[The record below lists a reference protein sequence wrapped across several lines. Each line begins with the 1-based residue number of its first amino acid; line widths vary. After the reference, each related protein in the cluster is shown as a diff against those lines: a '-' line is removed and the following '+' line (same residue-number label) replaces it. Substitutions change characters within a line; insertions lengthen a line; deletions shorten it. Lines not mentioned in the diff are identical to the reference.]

1 VLEKPLLDI
10 LSQKLGDAA
19 QRVRGMRS
27 NESLSDFDFALA
39 GICRVLSKSRS
50 GREWLQCDTLF
61 EICRSTFFDAL
72 QSTRR
77 GNLIRELARRF
88 TAELT
93 EIMREGGIDF
103 LADMPKLANVEV
115 LAVDGHEIE
124 HPQHANK
131 NKKGRFTTM
140 AMIYQMDLH
149 TGLSLPFVRTGRDG
163 LKAHEWPEFK
173 RKLAQQINERKRHT
187 PLFYVLDRAYI
198 DTSFWNDMKKKNVFM
213 VSRFKENMKPMMKQ
227 PVPFDRTDPRNKGVL
242 GCFLISFESGGMA
255 YLIEYIDPETQT
267 EYKFITTAA
276 QLHPGEISWL
286 YFCRWRIEKT
296 FDTFE
301 NDLEEKKAWATGNTA
316 QLQQAYFISMAGNFL
331 RYIEQMLDRH
341 HGLRDEKVIEKY
353 RQQLERREAFAKKN
367 GRGLSPFMNAGR
379 RMAKLSLQYIRCFR
393 KHFFGRSPPQVYLP
407 EFSEALR
414 AYL

>member
-1 VLEKPLLDI
+1 MLEKTLMDI
-10 LSQKLGDAA
+10 LSQRLTNAA

-27 NESLSDFDFALA
+27 NASLSDLDFALA

-77 GNLIRELARRF
+77 RDVMDPLARRF
-88 TAELT
+88 TADLT
-93 EIMREGGIDF
+93 EIMKAEGVDF
-103 LADMPKLANVEV
+103 LSDIPKLADVKV

-124 HPQHANK
+124 HPQHADK
-131 NKKGRFTTM
+131 NNKGRCTTV

-149 TGLSLPFVRTGRDG
+149 TGLSLPFARAGKDG
-163 LKAHEWPEFK
+163 LKAHEWPAFK
-173 RKLAQQINERKRHT
+173 RKLAVQIKERKHHT

-198 DTSFWNDMKKKNVFM
+198 DTSFWDAMRKKNVFM
-213 VSRFKENMKPMMKQ
+213 ASRFKENMKPVVKE
-227 PVPFDRTDPRNKGVL
+227 PVPFDRADPRNQGVS

-267 EYKFITTAA
+267 EYKFITTAT
-276 QLHPGEISWL
+276 QLQPGEIAWL

-301 NDLEEKKAWATGNTA
+301 NDLEEDKAWATGNTA
-316 QLQQAYFISMAGNFL
+316 QLQQACFISMTGNFL
-331 RYIEQMLDRH
+331 RYIEQVLDRH
-341 HGLRDEKVIEKY
+341 HGLSDKKGVRKY
-353 RQQLERREAFAKKN
+353 RRQLDQRETAARQKG
-367 GRGLSPFMNAGR
+367 GRLSPFMDAGR

-393 KHFFGRSPPQVYLP
+393 KHFFGKSPPQVYLS
-407 EFSEALR
+407 EFGEALR

>member
-1 VLEKPLLDI
+1 VLEKTLMDI
-10 LSQKLGDAA
+10 LSQRLADAA

-27 NESLSDFDFALA
+27 NASLSDLDFALA

-77 GNLIRELARRF
+77 RDVMDHLARRF
-88 TAELT
+88 TADLT
-93 EIMREGGIDF
+93 EIMKAGGVDF
-103 LADMPKLANVEV
+103 LSDMPKLADVEV

-124 HPQHANK
+124 HPQHADK
-131 NKKGRFTTM
+131 NNKGRCTTV

-149 TGLSLPFVRTGRDG
+149 TGLSRPFARAGKDG
-163 LKAHEWPEFK
+163 LKAHEWPAFK
-173 RKLAQQINERKRHT
+173 RKLAVQIKERKHHT

-198 DTSFWNDMKKKNVFM
+198 DTSFWDAMRKKNVFM
-213 VSRFKENMKPMMKQ
+213 ASRFKENMKPMIKE
-227 PVPFDRTDPRNKGVL
+227 PVPFDRADPRNQGVS

-255 YLIEYIDPETQT
+255 YLIEYVDPETQT
-267 EYKFITTAA
+267 EYKFITTAT
-276 QLHPGEISWL
+276 QLQPGEIAWL

-301 NDLEEKKAWATGNTA
+301 NDLEENKAWATGNTA
-316 QLQQAYFISMAGNFL
+316 QFQQAWFIAMAGNFL
-331 RYIEQMLDRH
+331 RYIEQLLDRH
-341 HGLRDEKVIEKY
+341 HGLADEKVVRKY
-353 RQQLERREAFAKKN
+353 RQQLDKRKAAAVKK
-367 GRGLSPFMNAGR
+367 GRSLSPFLDAGR

-393 KHFFGRSPPQVYLP
+393 KHFFGKSPPEAYLP
-407 EFSEALR
+407 DFGRALC

>member
-1 VLEKPLLDI
+1 VLEKTLMDI
-10 LSQKLGDAA
+10 LSQRLADAA

-27 NESLSDFDFALA
+27 NASLSDLDFALA

-77 GNLIRELARRF
+77 RDVMDHLARRF
-88 TAELT
+88 TADLT
-93 EIMREGGIDF
+93 EIMKADGIDF
-103 LADMPKLANVEV
+103 LSDMPKLADVEI

-124 HPQHANK
+124 HPQHADK
-131 NKKGRFTTM
+131 NNKGRCTTV

-149 TGLSLPFVRTGRDG
+149 TGLSLPFARAGKDG
-163 LKAHEWPEFK
+163 LKAHEWPAFK
-173 RKLAQQINERKRHT
+173 RKLAVQIKERKHHT

-198 DTSFWNDMKKKNVFM
+198 DTSFWDAMRKKNVFM
-213 VSRFKENMKPMMKQ
+213 ASRFKENMKPMIKE
-227 PVPFDRTDPRNKGVL
+227 PVPFDRADPRNQGVS

-267 EYKFITTAA
+267 EYKFITTAT
-276 QLHPGEISWL
+276 QLQPGEIAWL

-301 NDLEEKKAWATGNTA
+301 NDLEENKAWATGNTA
-316 QLQQAYFISMAGNFL
+316 QFQQAWFIAMAGNFL
-331 RYIEQMLDRH
+331 RYIEQLLDRH
-341 HGLRDEKVIEKY
+341 HGLADEKVVRKY
-353 RQQLERREAFAKKN
+353 RQQLDKRKAAAVKK
-367 GRGLSPFMNAGR
+367 GRSLSPFLDAGR

-393 KHFFGRSPPQVYLP
+393 KHFFGKSPPEAYLP
-407 EFSEALR
+407 DFGRALC